1 MLTHLM
7 IVSRAR
13 ISVNH
18 AHVLSSFP
26 FHYIARRANI
36 RNDEH
41 VLLNQ
46 KRWNNGIS
54 IQHIRR
60 VIPLL
65 VDALLDCP
73 AARGSIYFSL
83 NCCNY
88 IANVVILLCCL
99 W

>member
-18 AHVLSSFP
+18 AHVLSSFS

-46 KRWNNGIS
+46 KR
-54 IQHIRR
+54 
-60 VIPLL
+60 
-65 VDALLDCP
+65 
-73 AARGSIYFSL
+73 
-83 NCCNY
+83 
-88 IANVVILLCCL
+88 
-99 W
+99 